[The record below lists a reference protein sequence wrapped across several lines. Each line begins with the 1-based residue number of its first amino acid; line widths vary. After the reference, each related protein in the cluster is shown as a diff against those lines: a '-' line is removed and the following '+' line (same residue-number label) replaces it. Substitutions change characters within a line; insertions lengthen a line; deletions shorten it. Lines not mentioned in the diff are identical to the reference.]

1 MTEDRARPAASAS
14 ARPSQPHSAAELM
27 RRNVERVMAL
37 ESAEHEKA
45 TTADRIADAITAF
58 SGSIRFVWITVLT
71 VGGWIAAN
79 LLLPRRDRLD
89 PFPFPLL
96 TLVLSVE
103 AIFLAIF
110 ILMSQN
116 RAAKVSDKRSHLD
129 LQLNLLAEQE
139 NTKMLLML
147 EQIGRAVGAEVD
159 AGADV
164 QALAEAT
171 EPEALSDQIDQVS
184 RADQQHP
191 SPTKP

>member
-1 MTEDRARPAASAS
+1 MTEDRARPAASPS

-79 LLLPRRDRLD
+79 LLLPRRDQLD

-171 EPEALSDQIDQVS
+171 EPEVLSDQIDQVS

>member
-1 MTEDRARPAASAS
+1 MTEDRARPAASPS

-79 LLLPRRDRLD
+79 LLLPRRDQLD